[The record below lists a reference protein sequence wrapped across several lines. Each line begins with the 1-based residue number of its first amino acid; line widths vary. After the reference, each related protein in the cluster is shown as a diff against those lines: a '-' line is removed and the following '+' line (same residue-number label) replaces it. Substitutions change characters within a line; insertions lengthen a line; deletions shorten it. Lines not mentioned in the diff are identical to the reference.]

1 MSMSNSLNV
10 LIIDDEFH
18 ARKLLA
24 DYVSKIPFLNLV
36 KTCSNVFEAIEVM
49 QKDCI
54 DLLILD
60 IQMPDMT
67 GMEFARSLNKKPIII
82 FSTAYSEYA
91 LESYELDVADYLL
104 KPIEFPR
111 FLQGVYRAKNRY
123 EMRFPDEE
131 INPVQKIGTS
141 TNKDDFIIV
150 KDGTKIHKIDYSDL
164 LYVEGQ
170 REYVTFHTTQKKIT
184 ALYVMK
190 NLEDILPKDRF
201 MRAHKSYIVAV
212 KFIEMIEGNMLKV
225 AGEKIPIGGNY
236 KNDLLDRLGGKTSD
250 LAARK

>member
-1 MSMSNSLNV
+1 MKQMNV
-10 LIIDDEFH
+10 LIVDDEHH

-24 DYVSKIPFLNLV
+24 DYVLKVPFLNLV
-36 KTCSNVFEAIEVM
+36 KTCMNVFEAIEVM
-49 QKDCI
+49 QKEPI

-91 LESYELDVADYLL
+91 IESFELDVADYLL
-104 KPIEFPR
+104 KPVEFPR
-111 FLQGVYRAKNRY
+111 FLQAAYKARGRY
-123 EMRFPDEE
+123 EVKQLTKET
-131 INPVQKIGTS
+131 IPVQKAAID
-141 TNKDDFIIV
+141 NFITV

-164 LYVEGQ
+164 LYIEGQ

-190 NLEDILPKDRF
+190 NLEDILPKDCF
-201 MRAHKSYIVAV
+201 MRVHKSYIVAV

-225 AGEKIPIGGNY
+225 SGETVPIGGSY
-236 KNDLLDRLGGKTSD
+236 KNELLDRLS
-250 LAARK
+250 RKS